1 MAEIRPVVDAIFS
14 YVKAHPE
21 ELLRALRNALALRF
35 GVPIAAL
42 RWLAG
47 RVKGKKAP
55 KDVEIEAVPPGV
67 RIAATIDLMGTPVR
81 ASSVIFVE
89 RVSAGPEELRIE
101 VRVADV
107 ALKVLDENAQTPIAA
122 LLRSGALDL
131 SKPGNLV
138 AYMPKRPALLVE
150 AKDDRIVLDLMRHP
164 KFAKDARLRRA
175 VGLVVPLVT
184 VAAIE
189 TDPEH
194 VDVALRAFPEGLG
207 EVLNGIKRAL

>member
-1 MAEIRPVVDAIFS
+1 MAEIRPVLEAVFN

-35 GVPIAAL
+35 GVPIVAL
-42 RWLAG
+42 RWLAV
-47 RVKGKKAP
+47 RVKSKKAP

-67 RIAATIDLMGTPVR
+67 RIGATIELMGTPVR
-81 ASSVIFVE
+81 ASAVICVE
-89 RVSAGPEELRIE
+89 RVSAGPDELRLE
-101 VRVADV
+101 VRLSQV
-107 ALKVLDENAQTPIAA
+107 ALKVMDDNAQTPVAA

-131 SKPGNLV
+131 SKPGNLA
-138 AYMPKRPALLVE
+138 AYMPKRPAMLVE
-150 AKDDRIVLDLMRHP
+150 AKDDLIVLDLMRHP
-164 KFAKDARLRRA
+164 KLAKDARLRRA

-194 VDVALRAFPEGLG
+194 LDVALRAFPEGLG

>member
-1 MAEIRPVVDAIFS
+1 MAEIRPVIDAVFA

-47 RVKGKKAP
+47 RVKGKQAP

-81 ASSVIFVE
+81 ASSVIYVE
-89 RVSAGPEELRIE
+89 RVSASPEELRVE

-107 ALKVLDENAQTPIAA
+107 ALKVLDDNAQTPIAA

-138 AYMPKRPALLVE
+138 AYMPKRPAMLVE

-164 KFAKDARLRRA
+164 KFSKDARLRRA

-189 TDPEH
+189 SDPEH
-194 VDVALRAFPEGLG
+194 VDVALRAFPDGVG
-207 EVLNGIKRAL
+207 EVLSSIKRAL